1 MKRIVTILCLAFLS
15 SLAVA
20 AHTRLEPNGPFL
32 ATAFAQ
38 SGVTRSGKVTQR
50 GVVAADV
57 SVLPM
62 GTKILVRNAG
72 PYSGTYTVADTG
84 SKVRGKHIDIYMP
97 DVQKARQFGRKFVE
111 VTVLRWGD
119 GKMSAALRQPFPAR
133 FPYLREGA

>member
-1 MKRIVTILCLAFLS
+1 MKRIVTILYLAFLS
-15 SLAVA
+15 SVAVA
-20 AHTRLEPNGPFL
+20 AHTRPGPNGPFL

-38 SGVTRSGKVTQR
+38 SGITRCGKVTQR

-57 SVLPM
+57 NVLPM

-97 DVQKARQFGRKFVE
+97 DVQKARQFGRQFVE

-119 GKMSAALRQPFPAR
+119 GKMRADLRQPFPAR
-133 FPYLREGA
+133 FPNRWKSA